1 MLLPKDSVLKI
12 VRDFLE
18 RTDIHYKTNEYTCN
32 FNMSLNS
39 RLNQVQVEIRCYDG
53 LFIVYATAPLHASPD
68 KRDDVMSFIT
78 YANYGLQRG
87 NFEMDQNDGEI
98 RYKDFLS
105 FGEVAPS
112 SHEVTSTISIPM
124 LMMNRYGDGLINVMF
139 GNADPEEACKAC
151 EQ

>member
-1 MLLPKDSVLKI
+1 MLLPKESVLSI
-12 VRDFLE
+12 VRDFLD
-18 RTDIHYKTNEYTCN
+18 RMDIRYKTTDYTCKFGMN
-32 FNMSLNS
+32 LNS
-39 RLNQVQVEIRCYDG
+39 RLSSVDVEIRCYDG

-78 YANYGLQRG
+78 FANYGLQRG

-105 FGEVAPS
+105 FGEVFPS
-112 SHEVTSTISIPM
+112 DHEVSSTISIPM

-139 GNADPEEACKAC
+139 NNADPEEACKAC